1 MKKTYTRPEINF
13 DSFGINSNFA
23 SACVYRPDSQTY
35 DSCGYT
41 IHGRTIFVTTNS
53 GCKYV
58 APDGQYG
65 ICYYVP
71 TGDSNIF
78 IS

>member
-1 MKKTYTRPEINF
+1 MKKTYTKPEINF
-13 DSFGINSNFA
+13 DSFGITSSFA
-23 SACVYRPDSQTY
+23 SSCEYHPQIADH
-35 DSCGYT
+35 SCGYT
-41 IHGRTIFVTTNS
+41 IHGRTIFVVES
-53 GCKYV
+53 AGCKYV
-58 APDGQYG
+58 SQDGDYG

>member
-13 DSFGINSNFA
+13 DSFGISANFA
-23 SACVYRPDSQTY
+23 SSCNMQADSSAY
-35 DSCGYT
+35 DVCGYT
-41 IHGRTIFVTTNS
+41 IHGRTIFVSTNN

-58 APDGQYG
+58 AQDGAYG
-65 ICYYVP
+65 VCYYVP

>member
-1 MKKTYTRPEINF
+1 MKKTYTKPEINF
-13 DSFGINSNFA
+13 DSFGITTTFA
-23 SACVYRPDSQTY
+23 STCSFHPEYAD
-35 DSCGYT
+35 DHSCGYNM
-41 IHGRTIFVTTNS
+41 HRRVIFVSENS

-58 APDGQYG
+58 SADGAYG

-71 TGDSNIF
+71 TGDSNVF

>member
-1 MKKTYTRPEINF
+1 MKKTYTKPEINF
-13 DSFGINSNFA
+13 DSFVITSKFA
-23 SACVYRPDSQTY
+23 SDCVYNPNSMEY

-41 IHGRTIFVTTNS
+41 IHGRTIFVAGNT

-58 APDGQYG
+58 SQDGDYG